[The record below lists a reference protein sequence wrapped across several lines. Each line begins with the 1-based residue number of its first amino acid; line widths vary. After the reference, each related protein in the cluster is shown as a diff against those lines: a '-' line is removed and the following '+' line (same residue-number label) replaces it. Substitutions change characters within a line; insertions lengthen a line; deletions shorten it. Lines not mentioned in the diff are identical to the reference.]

1 MATAKKKTSSKKKT
15 ASNKK
20 TTTKKSAAA
29 NRKKKAADKRG
40 ALVAKLKQDLAA
52 TRVALG
58 AAKKGAREE
67 IKLARSAA
75 KAEVAVL
82 KDQLNVALK
91 QQKAIRSMAEE
102 KAKILWAA
110 GQKWEK
116 EQLAKIRKMVGK

>member
-1 MATAKKKTSSKKKT
+1 LATAKKKTSSKKKT

-20 TTTKKSAAA
+20 TTNKKSAAA
-29 NRKKKAADKRG
+29 KRKKKAADKRS

-52 TRVALG
+52 TRVALK
-58 AAKKGAREE
+58 AANKGAREE
-67 IKLARSAA
+67 IKLARSVA

-110 GQKWEK
+110 GQRWEK
-116 EQLAKIRKMVGK
+116 EQFNKIKKMVGK